1 MKPPRKHL
9 AILHQSEIQDLFG
22 PPRLTIEE
30 KRFYFTLNDLELKS
44 FASIR
49 DRQQCCYFIV
59 LLGYFKVKPVML
71 NVSFIDVRE
80 DLDFVR
86 AEYLPGTNTKRQNL
100 TKSQRSRIYQ
110 RVFEHVGYRAYSRD
124 CQSGLVIV
132 CSVSST
138 KARPERFCRNCSND
152 SRRLVSIC
160 IPIKPV

>member
-44 FASIR
+44 FQSIR
-49 DRQQCCYFIV
+49 DRQQRCHFVV

-71 NVSFIDVRE
+71 NIGLSDVRD
-80 DLDFVR
+80 DLDIVR
-86 AEYLPGTNTKRQNL
+86 AEYLPETNSKGQNL

-110 RVFEHVGYRAYSRD
+110 RIFEPCLSGVF
-124 CQSGLVIV
+124 
-132 CSVSST
+132 
-138 KARPERFCRNCSND
+138 SNPGM
-152 SRRLVSIC
+152 SLNGGW
-160 IPIKPV
+160 IKPLS

>member
-1 MKPPRKHL
+1 MKPPRKRL

-71 NVSFIDVRE
+71 NVSFTDVRE

-86 AEYLPGTNTKRQNL
+86 AEYLPGTSTKRQNL
-100 TKSQRSRIYQ
+100 TKSQRSRI
-110 RVFEHVGYRAYSRD
+110 
-124 CQSGLVIV
+124 
-132 CSVSST
+132 
-138 KARPERFCRNCSND
+138 
-152 SRRLVSIC
+152 
-160 IPIKPV
+160 